1 MSSTNDDKTEDR
13 PRWLINIENSIKEE
27 LEEFPSEPRCYEIV
41 RDLLLAPKDNEQAV
55 PDAVDRFYQLC
66 ADGAETEQR
75 EPPEF
80 GAAFKLNSIAGVVFE
95 VVRDVFYTTLEHDRL
110 TELLIG
116 IKKGAAAE
124 YDAENPRFVYHDWGL
139 ETIANGSWNASHVD
153 ASTANLA
160 TDPEQVWTEA
170 WINTSALISKLYKE
184 GLLDTEGLIWLTWD
198 FVMAFEKLTKGDVA
212 SDAGRQA
219 QVLAPINHI
228 LLAGEPFADEA
239 KVAADGRILELNA
252 AKWKLWASKI
262 KEIADAVDDGARWDL
277 KSQAQKAFEKMVTL
291 YPEAFE

>member
-1 MSSTNDDKTEDR
+1 MSSTNEDKTEDQ
-13 PRWLINIENSIKEE
+13 PRWLTNIENNIKEE
-27 LEEFPSEPRCYEIV
+27 LEEFPSEPRYYEIV

-55 PDAVDRFYQLC
+55 PHAVDRFYQLY

-75 EPPEF
+75 EPPEY
-80 GAAFKLNSIAGVVFE
+80 GAAYKLNSIADVVFE
-95 VVRDVFYTTLEHDRL
+95 AVRDVFYTTLEHDRL
-110 TELLIG
+110 AKLLIG
-116 IKKGAAAE
+116 IKKGAVAE
-124 YDAENPRFVYHDWGL
+124 YDTENPQFFYHDWGL
-139 ETIANGSWNASHVD
+139 ETIASGSWNASHVD
-153 ASTANLA
+153 ASTKNLV
-160 TDPEQVWTEA
+160 TDPEPIWTEA
-170 WINTSALISKLYKE
+170 WINTSSLISKLYNE
-184 GLLDTEGLIWLTWD
+184 GLLDTDGPIWLTWD
-198 FVMAFEKLTKGDVA
+198 FVVAFEKLTKGDVA

-277 KSQAQKAFEKMVTL
+277 KSQAQKAFDEMVRL